1 MKHLKHIVIMFV
13 FLTSAHLFSQTPL
26 DKIIAIVDDNII
38 LKSELE
44 QFSYST
50 ALQMGIDV
58 QKEPAKFQRL
68 MKQTLENLIIQKV
81 LLVKA
86 KEDSVEVS
94 DKQIDAVLDQ
104 QIQGMVKQLGSEQ
117 KVEEYFGTT
126 IREIRRDFRD
136 EVKERLL
143 VQRLREQKAHEI
155 QISRR
160 EVERFYNTFRDS
172 LPQVNESVK
181 LRHILVDI
189 EPSEAAMA
197 EARKKA
203 EALLARLKKGEDF
216 GELARKYSEGPSAP
230 RGGELGLM
238 SRGDLVKEFED
249 VAFNLNPGEISG
261 IVRTQFGLHIIQL
274 KKKVGEKIDVRHI
287 LIRVDTSPDDAVATV
302 ERLKKLRQQIEAGDI
317 SFADAAKKYSKDKST
332 AEKGGELG
340 WFDVDQFEI
349 KAFKQAV
356 SGLKVGEISDPLKT
370 KFGYHLI
377 LLEDRKKARKLN
389 IKDDWEQIEQW
400 ALDLKQRKEFE
411 KWVDKIKKDVY
422 IQIKT

>member
-1 MKHLKHIVIMFV
+1 LKHVKHIVIMLVLFI
-13 FLTSAHLFSQTPL
+13 SGNLFSQTPL

-104 QIQGMVKQLGSEQ
+104 QIQGMVQQLGSEQ

-203 EALLARLKKGEDF
+203 DALLARLKKGEDF

-230 RGGELGLM
+230 KGGELGLM
-238 SRGDLVKEFED
+238 SRGDLVKEFEE

-287 LIRVDTSPDDAVATV
+287 LLRVDTSPDDAVATV
-302 ERLKKLRQQIEAGDI
+302 ERLNKLRQQIEAGEI

-356 SGLKVGEISDPLKT
+356 VGLKEGEISDPLKT

-411 KWVDKIKKDVY
+411 KWVEKIKKDVY